1 MLDLT
6 TGIESDDASTSFPAE
21 AIDFSALALGRA
33 ATAGL
38 SNGYAWLSLDH
49 RRGWAVI
56 DHALRRHRRPDPLLD
71 DGRHLEDARTSDE
84 RVDAVAH
91 LHLRRGFGRPTV
103 HANVAAA
110 ARGRRL
116 RTGLIDP
123 DGPQPDVYPGLVD
136 MGIVPASSDG
146 RSLRPLR

>member
-1 MLDLT
+1 MPHLPC
-6 TGIESDDASTSFPAE
+6 GIESNNASTSQPAK
-21 AIDFSALALGRA
+21 AIELAALALRRTA
-33 ATAGL
+33 APGLAYGDAG
-38 SNGYAWLSLDH
+38 LSLDH

-71 DGRHLEDARTSDE
+71 DGRHLEDARTPDE
-84 RVDAVAH
+84 RVDPVAH
-91 LHLRRGFGRPTV
+91 LHLRRRFGRRAV

-116 RTGLIDP
+116 RTGLVDP

-146 RSLRPLR
+146 